1 MSMKEII
8 IKALVASAFSVIG
21 FFGGRY
27 FEQKDKQQVFV
38 EQIYKGLYDKNSE
51 VFNKIQD
58 AYSNYHQILS
68 EKYGL
73 TSYQLKEPTEK
84 FKDAINDY
92 SKYFGE
98 LERFG
103 NSGQIEVAKSL
114 YNWLTHIYSEYEMQY
129 SVSEMYQRKISNLLY
144 SSSDFD
150 DEELKKQLKLLD
162 VELDR
167 LIQSENRMYY
177 EVSLYEYP
185 MVKGLEQYLNYQF
198 RDAIGLGITQN
209 IEESINN
216 LSKMKSSKKENE
228 YVESD
233 LPFGLARSRRYSS
246 PTIKFEGDL
255 SNLKIIE
262 ELIKEEI
269 RGKFIIQAIEHDEN
283 LKKLLETRKK
293 QNKK

>member
-1 MSMKEII
+1 
-8 IKALVASAFSVIG
+8 
-21 FFGGRY
+21 
-27 FEQKDKQQVFV
+27 
-38 EQIYKGLYDKNSE
+38 
-51 VFNKIQD
+51 
-58 AYSNYHQILS
+58 
-68 EKYGL
+68 
-73 TSYQLKEPTEK
+73 
-84 FKDAINDY
+84 
-92 SKYFGE
+92 
-98 LERFG
+98 
-103 NSGQIEVAKSL
+103 
-114 YNWLTHIYSEYEMQY
+114 MQY

-269 RGKFIIQAIEHDEN
+269 RGKFIIQVIENDEN